1 MVLPAPS
8 PHRAGA
14 QLARECRPRVE
25 AGGLQ
30 PRGSARQ
37 LMRYAASWRAE
48 AGTEVPVLAV
58 AAIGVSSKRAPTRWL
73 VQLVQHRA
81 LCLAV
86 TAAAQ
91 SGVAVSSPGTI
102 YATTRTPLARA
113 KGCSSA
119 ATKPRNALG
128 MET

>member
-1 MVLPAPS
+1 
-8 PHRAGA
+8 
-14 QLARECRPRVE
+14 
-25 AGGLQ
+25 
-30 PRGSARQ
+30 
-37 LMRYAASWRAE
+37 
-48 AGTEVPVLAV
+48 VLAV

-102 YATTRTPLARA
+102 VCATTTRTPLARA
-113 KGCSSA
+113 QRGCSSA

>member
-1 MVLPAPS
+1 
-8 PHRAGA
+8 
-14 QLARECRPRVE
+14 
-25 AGGLQ
+25 
-30 PRGSARQ
+30 
-37 LMRYAASWRAE
+37 
-48 AGTEVPVLAV
+48 VLAV

-102 YATTRTPLARA
+102 YPYDLPGRPWRAQRAAAPPPQNPETR
-113 KGCSSA
+113 
-119 ATKPRNALG
+119 
-128 MET
+128 